1 MKHLALFLVLLML
14 FTSVF
19 SVTSLAQGY
28 QQQLPVEPTFETME
42 EVHANGPALFGP
54 VYNREFVTDPAME
67 TYPEGTTYV
76 YRSNTYTGLTAGYRM
91 NTNLLVYT
99 DEEIADK
106 DAALNYLKGLGIT
119 DMIDEAGGSAV
130 LVTPVD
136 KAAGFGAADQY
147 AYYKLQAAMCNLGGG
162 VWGGAGYIDNFY
174 YGGVTNRYLIGIG
187 GGAAFLCNSVAPQL
201 DYIGRIAGMMLV
213 NADMEQILDVAVP
226 VPVYLVNPSEQA
238 ADKFIEVNG
247 AYASEILEGK
257 TVYFNQQFPVRK
269 VVVADEGK
277 ELADYVKDAY
287 YSLLIKAMRTP
298 VVKSGLFTPA
308 GEYSGYAFSQAPYTL
323 TARNPILNGKTPDG
337 IVVTEHQ
344 EERFSEFQAENGE
357 YLNTWYEFLPEE
369 VLSGTAA
376 EHSIPLI
383 LSNHGGGDDPV
394 QATDELGLITLAGRE
409 RLAVVAP
416 RYATDV
422 PGAGI
427 FGPSPFDVNGKALP
441 ALVRYM
447 LETYPAL
454 DPGRV
459 YVTGYSMGGAATV
472 EAVECV
478 PELFAAAVP
487 MAAGTPWG
495 LHVPTEEEIA
505 AFEKVDVAVM
515 FTTSQYDLD
524 GAYNQAEGILG
535 QGYQDAISLFSGFNG
550 LGKIEYDFEKY
561 PTVGFKT
568 DRIVTKLLNDEYENR
583 TWYKNNEAG
592 APVLA
597 VSFTEL
603 LPHGLH
609 PDYGMDLAWN
619 YMKQFSRNTETGELV
634 YNPSAK

>member
-1 MKHLALFLVLLML
+1 M
-14 FTSVF
+14 
-19 SVTSLAQGY
+19 
-28 QQQLPVEPTFETME
+28 
-42 EVHANGPALFGP
+42 
-54 VYNREFVTDPAME
+54 
-67 TYPEGTTYV
+67 
-76 YRSNTYTGLTAGYRM
+76 
-91 NTNLLVYT
+91 
-99 DEEIADK
+99 
-106 DAALNYLKGLGIT
+106 
-119 DMIDEAGGSAV
+119 
-130 LVTPVD
+130 
-136 KAAGFGAADQY
+136 
-147 AYYKLQAAMCNLGGG
+147 
-162 VWGGAGYIDNFY
+162 
-174 YGGVTNRYLIGIG
+174 
-187 GGAAFLCNSVAPQL
+187 
-201 DYIGRIAGMMLV
+201 
-213 NADMEQILDVAVP
+213 
-226 VPVYLVNPSEQA
+226 
-238 ADKFIEVNG
+238 
-247 AYASEILEGK
+247 
-257 TVYFNQQFPVRK
+257 
-269 VVVADEGK
+269 
-277 ELADYVKDAY
+277 
-287 YSLLIKAMRTP
+287 
-298 VVKSGLFTPA
+298 
-308 GEYSGYAFSQAPYTL
+308 
-323 TARNPILNGKTPDG
+323 
-337 IVVTEHQ
+337 
-344 EERFSEFQAENGE
+344 
-357 YLNTWYEFLPEE
+357 
-369 VLSGTAA
+369 
-376 EHSIPLI
+376 
-383 LSNHGGGDDPV
+383 
-394 QATDELGLITLAGRE
+394 
-409 RLAVVAP
+409 
-416 RYATDV
+416 

-472 EAVECV
+472 EAVECA

-619 YMKQFSRNTETGELV
+619 YMKRFSRNTETGELV
-634 YNPSAK
+634 YNPIAK